1 MRSICLLVCALSSAV
16 VQGSLFVLS
25 ESQGQKSISEIDNI
39 WPYRHEVFEFHPEH
53 KDLSTGLVRP
63 LCVLHSLGEGV
74 DDSYNFEKA
83 VHQCGRGGIVRL
95 PDAN

>member
-25 ESQGQKSISEIDNI
+25 ESQGQKSISENHNI

-63 LCVLHSLGEGV
+63 LCVLHSLGEGA